1 MSKKTFADLKEREWA
16 ARRKIIVEA
25 AERVFGV
32 KPFNKVVIRDIAAEA
47 GICHATIYRYF
58 PDQQSL
64 FVEAFLRGGEDILSR
79 IDAAAEQKTGAAA
92 LEAVAESFIGFL
104 NENEHYFR
112 MMTHFMLDGDL
123 APELVERLNAAQRS
137 LIDRIEAIFR
147 AGGATEDSRALAHAF
162 FAALNGVLI
171 SFRNYPGRNPDAVQS
186 HMLALGKRVAKAF
199 APASH

>member
-47 GICHATIYRYF
+47 GISHATIYRYF

-64 FVEAFLRGGEDILSR
+64 FVEAFLRGGEEILAR
-79 IDAAAEQKTGAAA
+79 IDAVTEEKTGPDA

-104 NENEHYFR
+104 NENDHYFR

-123 APELVERLNAAQRS
+123 APALVERLNQAQRS
-137 LIDRIEAIFR
+137 LLDRIEAIFR
-147 AGGATEDSRALAHAF
+147 AGGATESPRALAHAF
-162 FAALNGVLI
+162 FASLNGVLI
-171 SFRNYPGRNPDAVQS
+171 SFRNYPGRDTEAVRT
-186 HMLALGKRVAKAF
+186 HMQALGKRIAQRF
-199 APASH
+199 SLQ